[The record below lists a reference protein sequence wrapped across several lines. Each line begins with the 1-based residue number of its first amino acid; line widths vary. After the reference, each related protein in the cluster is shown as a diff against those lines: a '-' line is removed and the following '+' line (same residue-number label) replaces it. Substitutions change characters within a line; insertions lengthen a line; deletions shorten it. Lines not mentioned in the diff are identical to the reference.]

1 MKNKI
6 ILTSVL
12 TIMLCL
18 SLIAG
23 STFAIFQAESNIN
36 ISVNSGKLDITAV
49 TSDLKAYSRDE
60 VRTVAT
66 VDGKSVAA
74 FANGGAATLEG
85 GRLDLSLITPGDRVT
100 FLITVDVEST
110 IAMQHNV
117 SWTIAGDL
125 APYLTTSITRME
137 VQDDG
142 SLVPSNSTVTTD
154 GWELWTGAEA
164 ETIVYLVEVGMD
176 YTVGNE
182 AQNKSASIEFI
193 FQAVQANADVQ

>member
-74 FANGGAATLEG
+74 FANGGTATLEG

-110 IAMQHNV
+110 IAMKHNV

-142 SLVPSNSTVTTD
+142 SLVPSNSTITTD

-182 AQNKSASIEFI
+182 AQNKSASIEFM
-193 FQAVQANADVQ
+193 FKAVQANADVQ

>member
-6 ILTSVL
+6 ILSSIL

-74 FANGGAATLEG
+74 FANGGTATLEG

-110 IAMQHNV
+110 IAMKHNV

-182 AQNKSASIEFI
+182 AQNKSASIEFM

>member
-6 ILTSVL
+6 ILSSIL

-74 FANGGAATLEG
+74 FANGGTATLEG

-110 IAMQHNV
+110 IAMKHNV
-117 SWTIAGDL
+117 SWKIAGDL

-182 AQNKSASIEFI
+182 AQNKSASIEFM

>member
-6 ILTSVL
+6 ILSSIL

-60 VRTVAT
+60 VRTVDT

-74 FANGGAATLEG
+74 FANGGTATLEG

-110 IAMQHNV
+110 IAMKHNV

-193 FQAVQANADVQ
+193 FQAVQANAEVQ